1 MAQSTLIHYHIGW
14 KPSGHQAGAKRGRN
28 AGIGDQLRAKVLL
41 RDHPDPRRLDLRAS
55 MRDPFER
62 LWVRDFYLNTAFK
75 VIVLIDASA
84 SMGYQGVVSRMQVV
98 EEITAQLAISAYRS
112 GDAFGVV
119 AANKAIL
126 KNCYLPPRIN
136 RSAWL
141 WARKKIAKINP
152 EGQHAEGLLD
162 VIPHLPQRKSL
173 IFLISDFRWQSGLY
187 RQMLKGLNHHDVVPI
202 LLQDP
207 AEVSVLPKKGMA
219 IVKDMETGQNQF
231 IWMRPALKEKI
242 EQARNAHLHNIQ
254 AQSRRFGVQPFV
266 VKGQFDPAK
275 LNQYFME
282 RQG

>member
-1 MAQSTLIHYHIGW
+1 MAQSTLIHYHISW
-14 KPSGHQAGAKRGRN
+14 KPSGHQPGAKRGKN

-55 MRDPFER
+55 MRDPYER

-84 SMGYQGVVSRMQVV
+84 SMAYQGQVSRMHVV

-112 GDAFGVV
+112 GDAFGVF
-119 AANKAIL
+119 AANSNIL
-126 KNCYLPPRIN
+126 NESYLPPRIN

-141 WARKKIAKINP
+141 WARQQVPKIKVQ
-152 EGQHAEGLLD
+152 GQHAAGLLD
-162 VIPHLPQRKSL
+162 VIPKLPQRKSL
-173 IFLISDFRWQSGLY
+173 VFLISDFRWQPELY
-187 RQMLKGLNHHDVVPI
+187 RQMLKGLNHHDLVPI
-202 LLQDP
+202 MLQDP
-207 AEVSVLPKKGMA
+207 AETKLLPSKGMA

-231 IWMRPALKEKI
+231 IWMRPALKQKI
-242 EQARNAHLHNIQ
+242 EDARNAHVNAIQ
-254 AQSRRFGVQPFV
+254 SLSRRYGIKPFV
-266 VKGQFDPAK
+266 VKGQFEAGK

>member
-14 KPSGHQAGAKRGRN
+14 KPSGHQPGAKRGRN

-84 SMGYQGVVSRMQVV
+84 SMAYQGVVARLKVV

-112 GDAFGVV
+112 GDAFGVFV
-119 AANKAIL
+119 AKKKIL
-126 KNCYLPPRIN
+126 MDRYLPPRVN

-141 WARKKIAKINP
+141 WARNQIPKINP
-152 EGQHAEGLLD
+152 EGQHADGLLD
-162 VIPHLPQRKSL
+162 VIPKLPQRKSL
-173 IFLISDFRWQSGLY
+173 IFLVSDFRWKSDLY
-187 RQMLKGLNHHDVVPI
+187 HQVLKGLHHHDLVPI
-202 LLQDP
+202 MLQDP
-207 AEVSVLPKKGMA
+207 AEVSVLPSKGMA
-219 IVKDMETGQNQF
+219 IVRDMETGQNQF
-231 IWMRPALKEKI
+231 IWMRAALKEKI
-242 EQARNAHLHNIQ
+242 EHARNNHLQNIQ
-254 AQSRRFGVQPFV
+254 LLSRRFGVQPFI
-266 VKGQFDPAK
+266 VKGQFNAGK